1 MKDLIVL
8 DLLRL
13 VKDKAAQVEIDD
25 TESDF
30 QCVLNLKEARKYYA
44 GYKVK
49 ELQNPVDSLSV
60 LKIII

>member
-13 VKDKAAQVEIDD
+13 VKDKAAQVEIND

-30 QCVLNLKEARKYYA
+30 QYVLNLKDALKYYA

-49 ELQNPVDSLSV
+49 ELQTPVDSLSV

>member
-13 VKDKAAQVEIDD
+13 VKDKAAQVEIND

-30 QCVLNLKEARKYYA
+30 QYVLNLKEARKYYA

-49 ELQNPVDSLSV
+49 ELQTPVDSLSV